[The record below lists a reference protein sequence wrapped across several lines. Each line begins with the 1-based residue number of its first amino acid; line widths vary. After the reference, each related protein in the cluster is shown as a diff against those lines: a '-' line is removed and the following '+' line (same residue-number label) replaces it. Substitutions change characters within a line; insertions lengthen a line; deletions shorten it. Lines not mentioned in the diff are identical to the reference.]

1 MASRVD
7 SGSNGGIFSHNTK
20 ASVPRSLFDL
30 SYLHTFTADIGAL
43 IPFYLQEVVPG
54 DELTLSNDILARA
67 MPMVV
72 PPMARMKIITNYV
85 LLYNN
90 EMWHQW
96 NPFVTKG
103 RRGNYDA
110 EVPRID
116 PRKFADQCGAGSVW
130 NSMGFPILSKD
141 DVNKL
146 DTSLF
151 PSAFPFYAYQRYYR
165 DYECNKNLNQ
175 NNKGLFPDNDYD
187 WVLKSGLVSDVN
199 VTGDDGDSVPL
210 WKMHYADFRD
220 DYFTTGLPWPVR
232 GDVETLDI
240 KFTGG
245 DEQSLPIE
253 NLPDLPIT
261 YGNKTLNEYN
271 SGMTDGS
278 FKVVSGSGLTGND
291 LMPISGRFSSTGS
304 SVTGSAVLI
313 DSVFTGGSPS
323 GSKVVSEHA
332 MAALKTYNDK
342 ASNKMSVKL
351 SLAGMD
357 VKSSITC
364 DELRRLFAVQI
375 WQERNARTDGDYN
388 SMIKAHYGVDPHIN
402 DGTPIYIG
410 GTVQDVVF
418 TEVLSSAQ
426 TETGSS
432 SDARLTPVG
441 AMKGHGITSASGYVG
456 KVHAKDFGLVLGVMK
471 IVPDVTY
478 SQGIPREWSRTTYDE
493 YYWPE
498 FNELGPQ
505 AILNKELF
513 VTGNADKDND
523 IYAYQ
528 ERFAEMRHRR
538 NMVSGLLAKKD
549 DEYFSSWTW
558 ARFFSETP
566 TLSNS
571 FVNMEGNVR
580 KNMFAVPSEPPFV
593 VQVANRCRAVRRLP
607 YKSIPAG
614 L

>member
-245 DEQSLPIE
+245 DDQTLFVDNLPE
-253 NLPDLPIT
+253 NLPISLGD
-261 YGNKTLNEYN
+261 KTIAEIAA
-271 SGMTDGS
+271 SGVNIQATSAGLDTQTPYLGGS
-278 FKVVSGSGLTGND
+278 MAAGG
-291 LMPISGRFSSTGS
+291 STGS
-304 SVTGSAVLI
+304 INVNMRAVNAI
-313 DSVFTGGSPS
+313 NRSTSGSPTYDAP
-323 GSKVVSEHA
+323 VYA
-332 MAALKTYNDK
+332 RLKAYNDN
-342 ASNKMSVKL
+342 ATDKMSVKL